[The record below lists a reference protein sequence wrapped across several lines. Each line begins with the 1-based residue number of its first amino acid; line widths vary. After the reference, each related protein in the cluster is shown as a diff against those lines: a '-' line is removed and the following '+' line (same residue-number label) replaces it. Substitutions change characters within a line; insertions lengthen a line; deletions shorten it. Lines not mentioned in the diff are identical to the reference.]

1 MPTENETLPP
11 ADAGPVERGVGRLEP
26 KRTETPLGVH
36 WFGGRPY
43 MLTSAAPTTRIQK
56 MREAGFT
63 RRPSAKSLP
72 SDE

>member
-1 MPTENETLPP
+1 MSKQDEQMPP

-26 KRTETPLGVH
+26 KRAETPLGVH
-36 WFGGRPY
+36 WLGGRPY
-43 MLTSAAPTTRIQK
+43 MLTSAAPTRSQK

>member
-1 MPTENETLPP
+1 MNSTKPP
-11 ADAGPVERGVGRLEP
+11 AVTGPVERPVGRLEP
-26 KRTETPLGVH
+26 ERAETPLGVH

-43 MLTSAAPTTRIQK
+43 MLTSAAPTRSQK

-63 RRPSAKSLP
+63 KRPSAKSLP

>member
-1 MPTENETLPP
+1 M
-11 ADAGPVERGVGRLEP
+11 R
-26 KRTETPLGVH
+26 
-36 WFGGRPY
+36 
-43 MLTSAAPTTRIQK
+43 AAVSRAIARWVKTGYTKSRSQR